1 MLKVED
7 IKTIAMYGAGT
18 IGGGFAAYFALKGLN
33 VNVYVR
39 SEGSIER
46 AKPKVQ
52 IAIDTYVK
60 YGLTESAEDIWSR
73 IKWCTDP
80 AEAFTGVYFVQEN
93 GAENLE
99 QKHEMIATMEK
110 YLPDDAIIA
119 SSSSGTP
126 VTKIAS
132 EAKHPERIIVAHPF
146 NPAYLLPLIEICG
159 GEKTSP
165 EVIELARAF
174 YKKYDKAP
182 VVLNKEK
189 NGFIANRLMHA
200 LWREEIA
207 LVTEGVCSMADC
219 DDAWTFG
226 PGIRLA
232 AFGPSLH
239 YELGGGDLGLKGC
252 AIKFGAMTDAVFA
265 DISDMKKVPE
275 TWADQ
280 SGDEIGPLM
289 ENLPDVI
296 GHTKPEIADFRDNVI
311 IEVLK
316 MHKRM

>member
-1 MLKVED
+1 MKIED

-52 IAIDTYVK
+52 MAIDTYVK
-60 YGLTESAEDIWSR
+60 YGLVASADEIWNR

-93 GAENLE
+93 GAENVE
-99 QKHEMIATMEK
+99 QKHEMVAVMEK
-110 YLPDDAIIA
+110 YLPADAIIA

-126 VTKIAS
+126 CTLIADG
-132 EAKHPERIIVAHPF
+132 AQHPERIIVAHPF

-159 GEKTSP
+159 GDKTSK
-165 EVIELARAF
+165 EVIAQACEF

-232 AFGPSLH
+232 AFGPSMH
-239 YELGGGDLGLKGC
+239 YELGGGDLGIKGC
-252 AIKFGAMTDAVFA
+252 GIKFGAMTNAVFA
-265 DISDMKKVPE
+265 DISAMKEVPAE
-275 TWADQ
+275 WPDITGEQIVDVMAHYPQ
-280 SGDEIGPLM
+280 PIGN
-289 ENLPDVI
+289 E
-296 GHTKPEIADFRDNVI
+296 KAQIADFRDNVI
-311 IEVLK
+311 INVLK
-316 MHKRM
+316 MHERM

>member
-1 MLKVED
+1 MKLED

-33 VNVYVR
+33 VNVFVR
-39 SEGSIER
+39 SESSIER

-52 IAIDTYVK
+52 VAIDTYVK
-60 YGLTESAEDIWSR
+60 YGLADNGEDIWSR
-73 IKWCTDP
+73 IKWCLDP

-93 GAENLE
+93 GAENVE
-99 QKHEMIATMEK
+99 QKHQMIEVMEQ
-110 YLPDDAIIA
+110 YLPEDAIIA

-126 VTKIAS
+126 ATLIAS

-165 EVIELARAF
+165 EVLELARQF

-207 LVTEGVCSMADC
+207 LVSEGVCSMADA

-232 AFGPSLH
+232 AIGPAMN
-239 YELGGGDLGLKGC
+239 YELGGGELGLKGC

-265 DISDMKKVPE
+265 DISDMKKVPD

-296 GHTKPEIADFRDNVI
+296 GHTKPQIADFRDNVI
-311 IEVLK
+311 IDVLK

>member
-1 MLKVED
+1 MNVSD

-39 SEGSIER
+39 SEGSKER
-46 AKPKVQ
+46 AIPKIQ
-52 IAIDTYVK
+52 EPIDSYVK
-60 YGLTESAEDIWSR
+60 YGIIDDGNKIWEK
-73 IKWCTDP
+73 IHITTDP

-93 GAENLE
+93 GAENMD
-99 QKHEMIATMEK
+99 QKHEMIAVMEQ
-110 YLPDDAIIA
+110 YLPEDAIIA
-119 SSSSGTP
+119 SSSSGMS
-126 VTKIAS
+126 VTKIA
-132 EAKHPERIIVAHPF
+132 EGAKHPERIVVGHPF

-159 GEKTSP
+159 GEKTSADT
-165 EVIELARAF
+165 VAKAREF
-174 YKKYDKAP
+174 YKMYDKAP

-232 AFGPSLH
+232 AFGPAMN

-252 AIKFGAMTDAVFA
+252 ALKFGAMTDAVFA
-265 DISDMKKVPE
+265 DISDMKKVPD

-280 SGDEIGPLM
+280 SGDEIVPLM
-289 ENLPDVI
+289 ANFPAVI
-296 GHTKPEIADFRDNVI
+296 GNTKPEIASFRDNLI
-311 IEVLK
+311 INVLK
-316 MHKRM
+316 MHNRL

>member
-1 MLKVED
+1 MNVKD

-18 IGGGFAAYFALKGLN
+18 IGGGFAAYFAMKGLN

-39 SEGSIER
+39 SEASKER
-46 AKPKVQ
+46 AIPKIQ
-52 IAIDTYVK
+52 EPIDSYVK
-60 YGLTESAEDIWSR
+60 YGIVDDGAKIWEK
-73 IKWCTDP
+73 INITTDP

-99 QKHEMIATMEK
+99 QKHEMVAVMEK
-110 YLPDDAIIA
+110 YMPVDGIIA
-119 SSSSGTP
+119 SSSSGTK
-126 VTKIAS
+126 VTDIA
-132 EAKHPERIIVAHPF
+132 AKAEHPERIIVGHPF

-165 EVIELARAF
+165 EVIEQAREF
-174 YKKYDKAP
+174 YKMYDKAP
-182 VVLNKEK
+182 CVLNKEK

-207 LVTEGVCSMADC
+207 LVTEGVCSMADA

-232 AFGPSLH
+232 AFGPAMN
-239 YELGGGDLGLKGC
+239 YELGGGALGLKGC

-289 ENLPDVI
+289 ANLPDAI
-296 GHTKPEIADFRDNVI
+296 GHEKPEIASFRDNLI
-311 IEVLK
+311 INVLK
-316 MHKRM
+316 MHEKM

>member
-1 MLKVED
+1 M
-7 IKTIAMYGAGT
+7 
-18 IGGGFAAYFALKGLN
+18 KGLN

-39 SEGSIER
+39 SEASKER
-46 AKPKVQ
+46 AIPKIQ
-52 IAIDTYVK
+52 EPIDSYVK
-60 YGLTESAEDIWSR
+60 YGIVDDGQKIWDK
-73 IKWCTDP
+73 IKITTDP
-80 AEAFTGVYFVQEN
+80 AEAFTNVYFVQEN

-99 QKHEMIATMEK
+99 QKHEMVAVMEK
-110 YLPDDAIIA
+110 YLPVDAIIA

-132 EAKHPERIIVAHPF
+132 EAQHPERIIVGHPF

-159 GEKTSP
+159 GEKTDP
-165 EVIELARAF
+165 AVIEAAREF
-174 YKKYDKAP
+174 YKMYDKAP
-182 VVLNKEK
+182 CVLKKEK

-207 LVTEGVCSMADC
+207 LVTEGVCTMADA

-232 AFGPSLH
+232 AFGPAMN

-265 DISDMKKVPE
+265 DISDMKKVPD

-280 SGDEIGPLM
+280 SGEEIVPLM
-289 ENLPDVI
+289 ANFPKVI
-296 GHTKPEIADFRDNVI
+296 GNTKPEIASFRDNLI
-311 IEVLK
+311 INVLK
-316 MHKRM
+316 MHERM

>member
-1 MLKVED
+1 MNVKD

-39 SEGSIER
+39 SEASKER
-46 AKPKVQ
+46 AIPKIQ
-52 IAIDTYVK
+52 EPIDSYVK
-60 YGLTESAEDIWSR
+60 YGIIDDGAKIWEK
-73 IKWCTDP
+73 IKITTDP

-99 QKHEMIATMEK
+99 QKHEMVAVMEK
-110 YLPDDAIIA
+110 YMPVDGIIA

-126 VTKIAS
+126 VTKIA
-132 EAKHPERIIVAHPF
+132 AKAEHPERIIVAHPF

-165 EVIELARAF
+165 EVIEQAREF
-174 YKKYDKAP
+174 YKMYDKAP
-182 VVLNKEK
+182 CVLKKEK

-207 LVTEGVCSMADC
+207 LVTEGVCTMADA

-232 AFGPSLH
+232 AFGPAMN
-239 YELGGGDLGLKGC
+239 YELGGGALGLKGC

-265 DISDMKKVPE
+265 DISDMKAVPS

-289 ENLPDVI
+289 EAFPKAI
-296 GHTKPEIADFRDNVI
+296 GNTKPEIASFRDNLI
-311 IEVLK
+311 INVLK
-316 MHKRM
+316 MHEKM

>member
-1 MLKVED
+1 MNVSD

-18 IGGGFAAYFALKGLN
+18 IGGGFAAYFALKGLD

-39 SEGSIER
+39 SEASAER
-46 AKPKVQ
+46 AMPKIQ
-52 IAIDTYVK
+52 GPIDSYIK
-60 YGLTESAEDIWSR
+60 YGIVDDGAKIWEK
-73 IKWCTDP
+73 IHITTDP

-93 GAENLE
+93 GAENMD
-99 QKHEMIATMEK
+99 QKHEMIAIMEK
-110 YLPDDAIIA
+110 YLPADAIIA
-119 SSSSGTP
+119 SSSSGMS
-126 VTKIAS
+126 VTKIA
-132 EAKHPERIIVAHPF
+132 EGAQHPERIIVGHPF

-165 EVIELARAF
+165 EVIEQARQF
-174 YKKYDKAP
+174 YKMYDKAP
-182 VVLNKEK
+182 CVLNKEK

-207 LVTEGVCSMADC
+207 LVTEGVCSMADA

-226 PGIRLA
+226 PGLRLA
-232 AFGPSLH
+232 AFGPAMN
-239 YELGGGDLGLKGC
+239 YELGGGELGLRGC

-280 SGDEIGPLM
+280 SGDQIGPLM
-289 ENLPDVI
+289 ENLPEVI
-296 GHTKPEIADFRDNVI
+296 GHTKPEIASFRDNTI
-311 IEVLK
+311 IELLK
-316 MHKRM
+316 MHNRL

>member
-1 MLKVED
+1 MKIDD

-39 SEGSIER
+39 SEASIER

-52 IAIDTYVK
+52 VAIDTYVK
-60 YGLTESAEDIWSR
+60 YGLAKSAEDIWAR

-93 GAENLE
+93 GAENVE
-99 QKHEMIATMEK
+99 QKHEMVAVMEK
-110 YLPDDAIIA
+110 YLPADAIIA

-126 VTKIAS
+126 VTLIA
-132 EAKHPERIIVAHPF
+132 AKAQHPERIIVAHPF

-165 EVIELARAF
+165 EVIEQARAF

-316 MHKRM
+316 MHERM